1 MATVTNPTNNGLL
14 IVGGYSK
21 VMKKIMI
28 FGKYRKPALEVD
40 LV

>member
-21 VMKKIMI
+21 VMKKTMI
-28 FGKYRKPALEVD
+28 FGKYCKPGLEVD
-40 LV
+40 LL